1 MIIVSIILFAYS
13 GITFDADAVDPGATQ
28 SVIENGGGVQ
38 CFSRVAPQPMPGW
51 PKNVGTHPNY
61 KPSGI
66 ALVDINNDGYLEIIL
81 GSTDQYLYAWDYQ
94 GNPLP
99 GWPISMPA
107 PIQAKVAVGD
117 IDNNGD
123 QEIVCAARN
132 GYVYVYNHD
141 ATPFGGWPQ
150 NADGVIGFVAPT
162 LFDLDRDGDLE
173 VIMVQMQSG
182 QPGHVYIW
190 HHNGQTYS
198 GWPKNTDYLG
208 VATASVADMDND
220 SLFEICALSY
230 RSVYVWDQNGNPETG
245 WPKLNVAGGMSY
257 AQAVLADLDADQ
269 DLELLHAYYTGAQ
282 NYVGIYHH
290 AGTVF
295 ANWPQTFPGPQTYT
309 TPVTGD
315 LDGDTDLEIF
325 NGGHIMGGVDL
336 LARHHDG
343 TAMPGWPVAC
353 DLLECSPLV
362 LDIEDDGGRE
372 AVVGDNLN
380 PGSLWSYEVSGSV
393 TQDWPAATSAAAI
406 VNSPAVGDVDCDG
419 DVEIA
424 LLVSDGTVHLWTLDS
439 VQYRPYRNEW
449 GTFFHDDW
457 NTGWFHPRPPAALS
471 AQASA
476 DHIDLAWRRNTEPD
490 IAGYRVYRGTASTGP
505 YTLITP
511 VLVMDT
517 AYADTSAGSGIT
529 YYYCVTA
536 RIKAQTESRLSN
548 EAMSM
553 IGIKEAGSGPG
564 DMFTVT
570 PNPFR
575 DFVQFGPDMASLAMI
590 RVYDIRGRL
599 VSVFADREW
608 RPGRD
613 IPDGIYIVELNDG
626 TLSRRLKVIRVR

>member
-1 MIIVSIILFAYS
+1 MNIFLAVLFAFQS
-13 GITFDADAVDPGATQ
+13 FTNDAAAANPGAASP
-28 SVIENGGGVQ
+28 SVQRGEVSARFNL
-38 CFSRVAPQPMPGW
+38 VAPQPMPGW

-66 ALVDINNDGYLEIIL
+66 ALADINNDGYLEVVL

-99 GWPISMPA
+99 GWPVYMPA
-107 PIQAKVAVGD
+107 LVQAKVAIGD
-117 IDNNGD
+117 LDNNGD

-141 ATPFGGWPQ
+141 GTPFPGWPQ

-162 LFDLDRDGDLE
+162 LFDLDRNGDLE
-173 VIMVQMQSG
+173 IIMVQMQSG
-182 QPGHVYIW
+182 QPGHVYVW
-190 HHNGQTYS
+190 HHNGQVYT
-198 GWPKNTDYLG
+198 GWPQNMDYLG

-230 RSVYVWDQNGNPETG
+230 RSVYVWDQNGNPEPG

-257 AQAVLADLDADQ
+257 AQAVLADLDADLN
-269 DLELLHAYYTGAQ
+269 LEVLHAYYSSAQ

-290 AGTVF
+290 DGATF

-315 LDGDTDLEIF
+315 LDSDGDLEIF

-336 LARHHDG
+336 LARHHNG
-343 TAMPGWPVAC
+343 AALSGWPVTC
-353 DLLECSPLV
+353 DMLECSPIV
-362 LDIEDDGGRE
+362 LDIEDDAGRE
-372 AVVGDNLN
+372 ALVGDNLN

-406 VNSPAVGDVDCDG
+406 VNSPAVGDVDADG

-424 LLVSDGTVHLWTLDS
+424 LLSSDGTVNLWTLDG
-439 VQYRPYRNEW
+439 VPYRPYRTEW

-457 NTGWFHPRPPAALS
+457 NTGWFHPRPPQSLT
-471 AQASA
+471 AQADI

-490 IAGYRVYRGTASTGP
+490 IAGCRVYRGVASGGP
-505 YTLITP
+505 YSLITP
-511 VLVMDT
+511 VLVTDT
-517 AYADTSAGSGIT
+517 TYADTSAGSGIP

-553 IGIKEAGSGPG
+553 IGIAEAGYSTG
-564 DMFTVT
+564 DQFTVS

-575 DFVQFGPDMASLAMI
+575 DFVRFSPVKTVSAVI
-590 RVYDIRGRL
+590 RIYDVRGRL
-599 VSVFADREW
+599 VAVTADQQW

-613 IPDGIYIVELNDG
+613 IPDGIYVVEINDG
-626 TLSRRLKVIRVR
+626 ALSRCLKVIRVR